1 MSEETKALEK
11 SYLKLD
17 APILENVSAIV
28 QGKKAIT
35 QNELTNLDKYLTK
48 EQIEKV
54 GENLGA
60 RKLPDYWFKVLTNS
74 NLIKQQIGQE
84 DEPLLKAIQNI
95 HVVDQEGNDNFTIIF
110 DFADNDLIANKQLT
124 KKFYLQ
130 NDQAVKT
137 EATLIEWKGKNLTV
151 K

>member
-95 HVVDQEGNDNFTIIF
+95 HVVDEEGNDNFTIIF

>member
-48 EQIEKV
+48 E
-54 GENLGA
+54 
-60 RKLPDYWFKVLTNS
+60 
-74 NLIKQQIGQE
+74 
-84 DEPLLKAIQNI
+84 
-95 HVVDQEGNDNFTIIF
+95 
-110 DFADNDLIANKQLT
+110 
-124 KKFYLQ
+124 
-130 NDQAVKT
+130 
-137 EATLIEWKGKNLTV
+137 
-151 K
+151 